1 MKADVAIVGGGPAG
15 AMAACR
21 LAQAGRHVVLIE
33 RERGPHHKVCGEFV
47 SGEARD
53 YLASVGID
61 AAAMGAARID
71 GFCLVHGR
79 TSVTTPLPFDS
90 LGLSRKLIDEA
101 LLQAA
106 ASRGVTVLRGRIVRT
121 MTSLAECV
129 RLETSEGRIEASAA
143 LLASGKHDLRTHPRP
158 IRESDDHIGL
168 KTLLAPSPEQAKSLA
183 GFVEIVLFDGGYAGL
198 QRIDG
203 GAVNLCLVVRRG
215 LFASLGNDWSRL
227 LAHLMRGSPHLAERL
242 AGATPLLEK
251 PLAIYRIPYGFLHRA
266 APADSPRIYRVGDQA
281 AVIPSFCGDGISIA
295 LHTGALAAGAL
306 LRDVDAHAYHEELHG
321 NLTGQFRNARMIAA
335 LGESAVGRSVLMNA
349 ARLLP
354 GVLRLAATATRVP
367 SAVRLATPSDVA

>member
-1 MKADVAIVGGGPAG
+1 MRADVAIVGGGPAG

-21 LAQAGRHVVLIE
+21 LADAGRHVVLIE
-33 RERGPHHKVCGEFV
+33 RERGSHHKVCGEFV

-53 YLASVGID
+53 YLAGVGID
-61 AAAMGAARID
+61 AAAMGASRIE
-71 GFCLVHGR
+71 GFRLVHGR

-106 ASRGVTVLRGRIVRT
+106 ETRGVTVLRGRMVRT
-121 MTSLAECV
+121 MTQQPDCV
-129 RLETSEGRIEASAA
+129 RVETSEGHIETPAA
-143 LLASGKHDLRTHPRP
+143 ILATGKHDLRAHPRP

-168 KTLLAPSPEQAKSLA
+168 KTLLAPSPEQAKALA

-198 QRIDG
+198 QGIDG
-203 GAVNLCLVVRRG
+203 GAANLCLVVRRG
-215 LFASLGNDWSRL
+215 LFATLGNDWSRL
-227 LAHLMRGSPHLAERL
+227 LAHLKSGSPHLTERL
-242 AGATPLLEK
+242 AGASQLFEK
-251 PLAIYRIPYGFLHRA
+251 PLAIYRIPYGFLHR
-266 APADSPRIYRVGDQA
+266 PDRADSPRIYRVGDQA

-295 LHTGALAAGAL
+295 LHTGALAAAAL
-306 LRDVDAHAYHEELHG
+306 LRDADAHSYHEELHG
-321 NLTGQFRNARMIAA
+321 SLASQFRKARMIAA
-335 LGESAVGRSVLMNA
+335 LGENAVGKSVLMST

-367 SAVRLATPSDVA
+367 PSARLCKSSGLA